1 MSQYFDLFQLPEG
14 FALDEAEL
22 ETRYRTLA
30 ARFHPDRYAA
40 ASAFEQKQAVMMSAT
55 VNEAYHTLKNPT
67 DRAAYLL
74 KQQGIDADAPEH
86 TSFAPEF
93 LMQQMEWRE
102 TLAEA
107 RAEQDRLLRI
117 AAQQELL
124 RSLQQAFAARQY
136 EEAAQLVRQGRF
148 LDKLAKE
155 ISASAE
161 AV

>member
-1 MSQYFDLFQLPEG
+1 
-14 FALDEAEL
+14 
-22 ETRYRTLA
+22 
-30 ARFHPDRYAA
+30 
-40 ASAFEQKQAVMMSAT
+40 
-55 VNEAYHTLKNPT
+55 
-67 DRAAYLL
+67 
-74 KQQGIDADAPEH
+74 
-86 TSFAPEF
+86 
-93 LMQQMEWRE
+93 MQQMEWRE

-107 RAEQDRLLRI
+107 RAEQDRAALAALSGETA